1 MKVEGDMLGLSRS
14 ALLFWGGI
22 GTMAGAVLLTILCV
36 IVFVLSGRKLKK
48 VLEQEY
54 GKPYR

>member
-1 MKVEGDMLGLSRS
+1 MPDLSGS

-22 GTMAGAVLLTILCV
+22 GIMAGAVLLTILCV

-48 VLEQEY
+48 ILEQEY
-54 GKPYR
+54 GKPYG